1 MEKTVRSSFAA
12 IRLVF
17 PLTRGYRTE
26 LVRELRTLADAS
38 DIAKHPIAHMPVVS
52 DADYLSVL
60 FSLLHSLLLSRLVP
74 SRAATASIAIRLR
87 STADNF
93 AAVAF
98 PPLVAILTI
107 SDLGRLLPSPYRL
120 ASQRLS
126 MRVFLPQHEKPT
138 PVK

>member
-1 MEKTVRSSFAA
+1 VWIIQVAIRMEKTVRSRFAA
-12 IRLVF
+12 IRPLF
-17 PLTRGYRTE
+17 TLTRAYRTE

-38 DIAKHPIAHMPVVS
+38 DIAKQPIAHMPVVS

-60 FSLLHSLLLSRLVP
+60 FSLYAFTSPFASCA

-107 SDLGRLLPSPYRL
+107 SDLGRLFALALPPSFP
-120 ASQRLS
+120 A
-126 MRVFLPQHEKPT
+126 PP
-138 PVK
+138 

>member
-12 IRLVF
+12 IRPVF

-60 FSLLHSLLLSRLVP
+60 FSLLHSLLLF
-74 SRAATASIAIRLR
+74 ASC
-87 STADNF
+87 
-93 AAVAF
+93 AF
-98 PPLVAILTI
+98 T
-107 SDLGRLLPSPYRL
+107 SGN
-120 ASQRLS
+120 SQHRNS
-126 MRVFLPQHEKPT
+126 VTFNSG
-138 PVK
+138 